1 MTKQY
6 KDVLSVEPP
15 IEEQKRDY
23 RPLGVSGLGGW
34 LILIQIGLFLT
45 IVLLAVQLIQQI
57 VPIFTTET
65 WELLTSKQSDYY
77 HPLWGPVLIFELV
90 YNVLFLLFSLY
101 TVFAFY
107 SKKAILPRLMI
118 IFYSVSLVVG
128 IIDYLLLL
136 QIPMASELEDG
147 SSMREIAKSVLT
159 CAIWIPYF
167 IKSVRVR
174 NTFVN

>member
-1 MTKQY
+1 M
-6 KDVLSVEPP
+6 EPP

-23 RPLGVSGLGGW
+23 RPPGVSGLGGW
-34 LILIQIGLFLT
+34 LILIQIGLLLT

-107 SKKAILPRLMI
+107 SKKAILPRLMM

-136 QIPMASELEDG
+136 QIPMASDLEDG

>member
-1 MTKQY
+1 M
-6 KDVLSVEPP
+6 EPP

-34 LILIQIGLFLT
+34 LILIQMGLFLT

-77 HPLWGPVLIFELV
+77 HALWGPVLIFELV
-90 YNVLFLLFSLY
+90 YNVLFLFFSLY
-101 TVFAFY
+101 TVYAFY

-147 SSMREIAKSVLT
+147 SSMREIVKSVLT